1 MIKSFNKFFESN
13 SDEGDDIELGFK
25 YSDNFIKD
33 RLYYLT
39 DIGFEL
45 TSFRNYYLDPNGEYA
60 EGVGKSLHKYKGA
73 KWAVNSFI
81 LRRNFPKDTS
91 RRYFRRPCPDIF
103 HSGMP
108 VHHLSKYHHIDH
120 KVSSEIM
127 EEVSS
132 ISLHFDNCYHCIL
145 YESDRIEVSFL
156 IYNEI
161 PDGLIESEIENRRVY
176 AD

>member
-13 SDEGDDIELGFK
+13 SDESDDIELGFK

-81 LRRNFPKDTS
+81 LRKDLPKGTS
-91 RRYFRRPCPDIF
+91 RRYFRNDG
-103 HSGMP
+103 GMP
-108 VHHLSKYHHIDH
+108 VHHLSKYHHISYDL
-120 KVSSEIM
+120 SSEIM
-127 EEVSS
+127 EEISS
-132 ISLHFDNCYHCIL
+132 ISLHFDNNCYHCIL

-161 PDGLIESEIENRRVY
+161 PDGLIEAEIENRRVY